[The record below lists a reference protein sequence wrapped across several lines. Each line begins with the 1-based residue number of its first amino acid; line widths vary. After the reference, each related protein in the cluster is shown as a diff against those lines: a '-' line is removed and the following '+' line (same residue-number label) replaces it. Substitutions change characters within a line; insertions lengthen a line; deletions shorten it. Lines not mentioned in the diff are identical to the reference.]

1 MIAGGNMNFNDLK
14 IFTSIFETQSLNKS
28 AKSLGYAQSNI
39 TERLKI
45 IESTFNSSF
54 FVRSYN
60 GVKPTPQGKEMYKFA
75 IDTLNRLEKLQ
86 KDFRQ
91 EKNNI
96 LTSELLLNYAMNQE
110 NMLNIETDKI
120 VIKKTGDISSEAL
133 KHNYKIIYSFKELNS
148 SQGYKKE
155 IRNLKSY
162 YLCSEDLPVTKGLP
176 LIVNSDLECPF
187 RKESLKNYKI
197 AHDKKYLEI
206 NSFANIL
213 DILQKGIGYSLLPDY
228 LIDLK
233 KLRKFSSEPVNI
245 VFYVYKKKIY

>member
-1 MIAGGNMNFNDLK
+1 MNFNDLK

-45 IESTFNSSF
+45 IKSTFNSSF

-86 KDFRQ
+86 EDFHQ

-110 NMLNIETDKI
+110 NMLNIETD
-120 VIKKTGDISSEAL
+120 
-133 KHNYKIIYSFKELNS
+133 
-148 SQGYKKE
+148 
-155 IRNLKSY
+155 
-162 YLCSEDLPVTKGLP
+162 
-176 LIVNSDLECPF
+176 
-187 RKESLKNYKI
+187 
-197 AHDKKYLEI
+197 
-206 NSFANIL
+206 
-213 DILQKGIGYSLLPDY
+213 
-228 LIDLK
+228 
-233 KLRKFSSEPVNI
+233 
-245 VFYVYKKKIY
+245 